1 MKTLPAQ
8 SVDEAQL
15 KLLDQAR
22 KAMPAGSE
30 LGETLGYMADK
41 VRSGSDV
48 TFIDDETRLTP
59 NQAAKLLG
67 MSRTHLYKLLD
78 AGIIASTAVG
88 RDRRITV
95 AAVRGYQAAQDDAH
109 ADLAVRFAHHDRRRK
124 ALLETLD
131 SDSSA

>member
-15 KLLDQAR
+15 ELLEQAR

-30 LGETLGYMADK
+30 LGETLGFVADA

-48 TFIDDETRLTP
+48 TFVDDETRLTP

-78 AGIIASTAVG
+78 AGVIASTPVG
-88 RDRRITV
+88 RDRRIT
-95 AAVRGYQAAQDDAH
+95 AASVREYRAAQDDAH

-124 ALLETLD
+124 GLLNSLD
-131 SDSSA
+131 SDPGA